1 MHALVLMLC
10 TGGVSDRN
18 VVGHFSRLF
27 KYLQYRL
34 TFQDLA
40 NMDVLDLARML
51 RFCSKQYQNAF
62 VIKLAAQHFVKNFNG
77 RLPSNIVDLISVY
90 GFQHKFA
97 SLILECAHGSKQ
109 AVPIDVHGEWCS
121 KEVLNVPEDCSSAV
135 EISRHLMTWVKEE
148 QRVLVN
154 DLLGAFSQML
164 ASHAFVRNIVISES
178 KKVSRKCH
186 LVILAVDLGR
196 NKKAEARKAIKQK
209 AQNKRA
215 KSKHIK

>member
-1 MHALVLMLC
+1 MLC
-10 TGGVSDRN
+10 TGGVNDRN

-51 RFCSKQYQNAF
+51 WFCSKQYQNAF

-90 GFQHKFA
+90 GCQHKFA
-97 SLILECAHGSKQ
+97 SLILECAHGSQQ
-109 AVPIDVHGEWCS
+109 AGPIDVHGEWCS
-121 KEVLNVPEDCSSAV
+121 KEVLNIPEECSSAA
-135 EISRHLMTWVKEE
+135 EISLTWVKEE

-154 DLLGAFSQML
+154 DLLGGYSQML
-164 ASHAFVRNIVISES
+164 ASHAFVRNNVISES

-186 LVILAVDLGR
+186 LVILGVDSGR
-196 NKKAEARKAIKQK
+196 NKRGEARKAVKQK
-209 AQNKRA
+209 V
-215 KSKHIK
+215 SK

>member
-1 MHALVLMLC
+1 MLC
-10 TGGVSDRN
+10 TGGVNDRN
-18 VVGHFSRLF
+18 VVGHFSQLF

-34 TFQDLA
+34 IFQDLA

-62 VIKLAAQHFVKNFNG
+62 VIKLATQYFVKNFNG

-90 GFQHKFA
+90 GFQHEFA
-97 SLILECAHGSKQ
+97 SLILECAHGSQQ

-121 KEVLNVPEDCSSAV
+121 KEVLNIREERSSVAA
-135 EISRHLMTWVKEE
+135 ISRHLMTWVKEE

-154 DLLGAFSQML
+154 DLLGGYSQML

-178 KKVSRKCH
+178 KNVSRKCD
-186 LVILAVDLGR
+186 LVILGVDSGR
-196 NKKAEARKAIKQK
+196 NKRAEARRAVKQR
-209 AQNKRA
+209 APNKRV
-215 KSKHIK
+215 KSKHIYSRLL